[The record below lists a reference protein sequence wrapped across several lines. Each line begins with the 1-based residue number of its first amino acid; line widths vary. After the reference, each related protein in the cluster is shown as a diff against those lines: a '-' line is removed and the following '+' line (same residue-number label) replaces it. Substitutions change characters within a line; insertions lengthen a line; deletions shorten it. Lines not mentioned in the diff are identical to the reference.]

1 MLAVVLAAGG
11 GTRLGP
17 LTAARSKA
25 MMPIAGKPMIMRV
38 LDMLAAE
45 GVKRFVV
52 VVHLTDRELVEEL
65 RQSSRASA
73 VRLAYQD
80 ERQGM
85 ADAVECAA
93 PLIQEEDTGEF
104 LLAACDSLYP
114 EGHVGRLITQRRTYA
129 LDAVLTLMWASRQEA
144 ISSAV
149 VTMQDELVTN
159 IIEKPHPEQIPS
171 GDGDSGALSAPSL
184 YALTDRILDYLP
196 QVGLSPRQE
205 REFPDAL
212 RLLIADGGEVGG
224 RVVSSRTTVTQPED
238 LLVINRHFL
247 RGDRCSAVVE
257 TDIPSNVII
266 VPPVRIEAGARVGP
280 GCEIGPEAYLETGCT
295 VREGTTI
302 RRAVILRGA
311 SVEANQLIDE
321 SVIA

>member
-25 MMPIAGKPMIMRV
+25 MMPIAGEPMIMRV
-38 LDMLAAE
+38 LDMLVTG
-45 GVKRFVV
+45 GVRRFVV
-52 VVHLTDRELVEEL
+52 VVHPTDQELVEEL
-65 RQSSRASA
+65 RQSSRAA
-73 VRLAYQD
+73 GIRLAYQD
-80 ERQGM
+80 QRQGM

-114 EGHVGRLITQRRTYA
+114 QGHVGRLITHRRRYA
-129 LDAVLTLMWASRQEA
+129 LDAALTLMWTSRQEA
-144 ISSAV
+144 MSSAV
-149 VTMQDELVTN
+149 VTMQDGLVTD

-171 GDGDSGALSAPSL
+171 GDGDSGALTAPSL

-196 QVGLSPRQE
+196 EVRLSPREE

-212 RLLIADGGEVGG
+212 RLVIADGGKVGG
-224 RVVSSRTTVTQPED
+224 RVVSSRMTVTQPED
-238 LLVINRHFL
+238 LPAVNRHFL

-257 TDIPSNVII
+257 ADIPSNVTI

-295 VREGTTI
+295 VREGATI
-302 RRAVILRGA
+302 RRAVVLRGA